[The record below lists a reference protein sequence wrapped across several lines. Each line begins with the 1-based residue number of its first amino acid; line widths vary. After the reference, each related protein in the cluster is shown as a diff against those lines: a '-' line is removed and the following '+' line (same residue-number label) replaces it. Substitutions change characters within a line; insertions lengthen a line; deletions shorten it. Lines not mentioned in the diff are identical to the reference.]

1 MNKLCK
7 KIRNKESKSY
17 RVPIFHRVDT
27 SPSGPMTTLVFIF
40 NTIMISN

>member
-17 RVPIFHRVDT
+17 RVFIFYRVDIFLF
-27 SPSGPMTTLVFIF
+27 GLMIILVFIF
-40 NTIMISN
+40 NIIMILN